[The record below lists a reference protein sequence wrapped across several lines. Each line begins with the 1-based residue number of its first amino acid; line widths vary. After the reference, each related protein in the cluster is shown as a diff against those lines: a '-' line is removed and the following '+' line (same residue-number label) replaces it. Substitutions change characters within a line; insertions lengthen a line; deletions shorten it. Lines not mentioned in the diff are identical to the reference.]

1 MALTER
7 PQDELC
13 VFAGSGSKRFVQS
26 ICNHIG
32 IKPGKSEAIRFSDD
46 NTFVRILENVRGK
59 DVFIVQTLSPPVNT
73 RFMELLFWID
83 AFHRA
88 SAREVTA
95 VIPYF
100 SYAKGDKKD
109 EPRVSIRARVCA
121 DCLEAVGVNRVLTM
135 DLHAPQIQGFF
146 RVPVDHLLAAQ
157 ALVDEAKKLDDNNWV
172 VVSPDAGYAKMART
186 HARLLNNAWF
196 AMAEKIRQGHDE
208 NPRIDYLLGKVKGKR
223 ALIVDDFT
231 TSGGTLIAVAERLM
245 EEGATEVYAAVS
257 HGALSPGAAEKIARS
272 PLKRLFI
279 TDTIEHDLKSLPENV
294 TVVTVADL
302 FAEAILSIFN
312 RTSVSRLFPDDTRPA
327 GD

>member
-1 MALTER
+1 MQR
-7 PQDELC
+7 PRDELS
-13 VFAGSGSKRFVQS
+13 VFAGSGSARIVDC
-26 ICNHIG
+26 ITERLG
-32 IKPGKSEAIRFSDD
+32 IRPGRAETIRFSDD

-109 EPRVSIRARVCA
+109 EPRVSIRARVCS

-146 RVPVDHLLAAQ
+146 RVPVDHLYAAPI
-157 ALVDEAKKLDDNNWV
+157 LMEEVKKLPANNWV
-172 VVSPDAGYAKMART
+172 VVSPDAGYAKSARM
-186 HARLLNNAWF
+186 HARLLDAWF
-196 AMAEKIRQGHDE
+196 AMAEKIRTAHDE
-208 NPRIDYLLGKVKGKR
+208 NPRIDYIIGKVKGRR

-231 TSGGTLIAVAERLM
+231 TSGGTIIAVAERLL
-245 EEGATEVYAAVS
+245 EKGAREVYAAIS
-257 HGALSPGAAEKIARS
+257 HGALTPAAVEKIGRS

-279 TDTIEHDLKSLPENV
+279 TDTIEHDAANLPDNIQ
-294 TVVTVADL
+294 VVSVAPL
-302 FAEAILSIFN
+302 FANAIQSIFE
-312 RTSVSRLFPDDTRPA
+312 RTSVSALFPDGAA
-327 GD
+327 GAG